1 MKLGS
6 NYKILQV
13 QVQMNP
19 LKKLHILLHSKWQ
32 NAKRETVFSIPGSM
46 TRGGRAVTVPTNNKT
61 I

>member
-19 LKKLHILLHSKWQ
+19 LKKLNILLHSKWQ
-32 NAKRETVFSIPGSM
+32 NAKRDPAFSIPGYVS
-46 TRGGRAVTVPTNNKT
+46 RGGRALTVPTN
-61 I
+61 